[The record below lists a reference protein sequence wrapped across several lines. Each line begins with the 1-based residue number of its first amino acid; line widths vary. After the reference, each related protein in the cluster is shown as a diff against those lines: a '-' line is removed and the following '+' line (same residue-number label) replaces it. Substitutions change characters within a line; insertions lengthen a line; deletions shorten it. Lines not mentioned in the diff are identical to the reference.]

1 MIKRRKFIKNITAAS
16 LLSAIPFKNFSYPKS
31 NTANSIVKSKRLKK
45 GDTLGLIAPGS
56 FINEDELKESIEN
69 LETLGF
75 KVVYTKNILARYGYF
90 GGTDEQR
97 ASDVNEMFKR
107 NDVKG
112 IVCARGGWGCSRIL
126 PLLDYEVIKNNP
138 KVLIGYSDVTALLYG
153 LFKETGLVCFHGPVG
168 ISTFNEYSVD
178 YFKRVLMEP
187 QQSITFYNP
196 HDEKSKSDEEY
207 IPFTI
212 RSGKSSGK
220 LVGGNLSIIVSLI
233 GTKFDIDSEDKIIFI
248 EEVGEEPYR
257 VDRMLTQMIEA
268 GKFKNANGIML
279 GVFSDSKPHAKKSGI
294 SSSFSLNEVL
304 FDRLSKLNIPTAYG
318 MSFGHITNK
327 FTLPFGIEAEF
338 DSLAQ
343 TLTLLEPAVV

>member
-1 MIKRRKFIKNITAAS
+1 MQRRNFLKS
-16 LLSAIPFKNFSYPKS
+16 VSLSALAIPTISGKTFSNLVPAS
-31 NTANSIVKSKRLKK
+31 NNIIKPKRLKK

-107 NDVKG
+107 TDVDG

-126 PLLDYEVIKNNP
+126 PLLDYDMIKNNP

-153 LFKETGLVCFHGPVG
+153 IFKETGLVCFHGPVG

-178 YFKRVLMEP
+178 YFRWVLMEP
-187 QQSITFYNP
+187 QETLTLYNP
-196 HDEKSKSDEEY
+196 HYDKNKNGEEY
-207 IPFTI
+207 FPFTI
-212 RSGKSSGK
+212 RSGKSSGQ
-220 LVGGNLSIIVSLI
+220 LVGGNLSIVVSLI
-233 GTKFDIDSEDKIIFI
+233 GTQYDIDSENKIVFL
-248 EEVGEEPYR
+248 EEVGEQPYR

-268 GKFKNANGIML
+268 GKFKNAKGIML
-279 GVFSDSKPHAKKSGI
+279 GVFEDSKPNPRKSGI
-294 SSSFSLNEVL
+294 SSSFSLDEVL
-304 FDRLSKLNIPTAYG
+304 FDRLAKLKVPTAYG